1 MSSNKGRI
9 LIVIPNPRVN
19 SLLKSILLSSGYDVS
34 FSDDRETA
42 IKAIAETSP
51 TLVITSDVLENGDG
65 LGFAEDAL
73 RRFPG
78 LPVILF
84 VEKENPGLLSQAIR
98 LGISDY
104 LCPPLRVE
112 DILRSVENSH
122 TKAERM
128 RKWVLLEAKRATA
141 TLQRKVD
148 ELETLTRL
156 GHSINGSLD
165 LDSVLSTIVEAAVEL
180 TGAEEGSLLLLDEDT
195 GDLYMRASRNFQE
208 EFARTFRL
216 PVQDSLAGSVLSTG
230 EPVLLDETSP
240 MKIKTSYL
248 VHSLVYVPLTIEE
261 KVIGVLGVDN
271 RSRNLPFKH
280 RDVKLLSAISE
291 YAVVAVENARL
302 HQLTI
307 QERNKLDTI
316 INRIQDGVI
325 VMDLSKRLL
334 LVNQA
339 VRSIFNMGDEVLNG
353 RLYNEVFDHPE
364 MLSLVEESV
373 GNTTNWL
380 EVSLEGGRVFSVQL
394 TPIPNIGQAVTMYDI
409 TYLKK
414 LDAIKT
420 DFVNTVSHDL
430 RSPLTAIMGYVDL
443 IERTGTVTDMQRDFI
458 HRVQLSVHN
467 ISTLVDDL
475 LRLGRIEADADSRKD
490 DVYLDQL
497 IGYVGE
503 QLAERFDQHSHHFVY
518 ERPQTFPPI
527 KANPMQMQ
535 SLIENL
541 LENAIKYTP
550 EGGTISVYTK
560 VEKKQV
566 VMQIS
571 DNGIGIPALDLP
583 YIFDKFYRA
592 SNVDSD
598 VIGTG
603 LGLSIVK
610 SVVENHQGRIW
621 VDSKQGQGTTFSV
634 VLPLLDEKER

>member
-1 MSSNKGRI
+1 
-9 LIVIPNPRVN
+9 
-19 SLLKSILLSSGYDVS
+19 
-34 FSDDRETA
+34 
-42 IKAIAETSP
+42 
-51 TLVITSDVLENGDG
+51 
-65 LGFAEDAL
+65 
-73 RRFPG
+73 
-78 LPVILF
+78 
-84 VEKENPGLLSQAIR
+84 
-98 LGISDY
+98 
-104 LCPPLRVE
+104 
-112 DILRSVENSH
+112 
-122 TKAERM
+122 
-128 RKWVLLEAKRATA
+128 
-141 TLQRKVD
+141 
-148 ELETLTRL
+148 
-156 GHSINGSLD
+156 
-165 LDSVLSTIVEAAVEL
+165 
-180 TGAEEGSLLLLDEDT
+180 
-195 GDLYMRASRNFQE
+195 
-208 EFARTFRL
+208 
-216 PVQDSLAGSVLSTG
+216 
-230 EPVLLDETSP
+230 
-240 MKIKTSYL
+240 
-248 VHSLVYVPLTIEE
+248 
-261 KVIGVLGVDN
+261 
-271 RSRNLPFKH
+271 
-280 RDVKLLSAISE
+280 
-291 YAVVAVENARL
+291 
-302 HQLTI
+302 
-307 QERNKLDTI
+307 
-316 INRIQDGVI
+316 
-325 VMDLSKRLL
+325 
-334 LVNQA
+334 
-339 VRSIFNMGDEVLNG
+339 
-353 RLYNEVFDHPE
+353 

>member
-19 SLLKSILLSSGYDVS
+19 SLMKSILLSSGYDVS
-34 FSDDRETA
+34 FSDDYETA

-51 TLVITSDVLENGDG
+51 TLVITSELNSNGNETS
-65 LGFAEDAL
+65 FAEEAL

-84 VEKENPGLLSQAIR
+84 IEQDSPEMVKRAIR
-98 LGISDY
+98 LGVSDY

-112 DILRSVENSH
+112 DILNSVENSH
-122 TKAERM
+122 TKSDRM

-141 TLQRKVD
+141 SLQRKVD

-165 LDSVLSTIVEAAVEL
+165 LDSVLSKIVEAAVEL

-195 GDLYMRASRNFQE
+195 GELYMRASRNFQE

-216 PVQDSLAGSVLSTG
+216 PVNDTLAGSVLSTG
-230 EPVLLDETSP
+230 QPVLLDESSP
-240 MKIKTSYL
+240 LKIKTSYL
-248 VHSLVYVPLTIEE
+248 VHSLVYVPLMVDE

-271 RSRNLPFKH
+271 RSRNLPFKQ

-291 YAVVAVENARL
+291 YAVVAVENAGL

-325 VMDLSKRLL
+325 VMDQEQRLL

-339 VRSIFNMGDEVLNG
+339 ARAVFSLGEEEING
-353 RLYNEVFDHPE
+353 RLFQEVIDHPD
-364 MLSLVEESV
+364 MLTLVE
-373 GNTTNWL
+373 GAGKNMTNWL
-380 EVSLEGGRVFSVQL
+380 EINVDSGRVYSVQL
-394 TPIPNIGQAVTMYDI
+394 TPIPNIGQAITMYDI

-443 IERTGTVTDMQRDFI
+443 IERTGPVTDMQRDFI

-497 IGYVGE
+497 ISYVGE
-503 QLAERFDQHSHHFVY
+503 QLAERFDQQKQYFVFD
-518 ERPQTFPPI
+518 RPQSFPPV

-541 LENAIKYTP
+541 LDNAIKYTP
-550 EGGTISVYTK
+550 EGGTITVNAK

-566 VMQIS
+566 VLQIC

-634 VLPLLDEKER
+634 VLPLVEEKEN

>member
-1 MSSNKGRI
+1 MSSTKGRI

-19 SLLKSILLSSGYDVS
+19 TLMKSILISSGYETL
-34 FSDDRETA
+34 FSEDRESA
-42 IKAIAETSP
+42 LKAVAESTPS
-51 TLVITSDVLENGDG
+51 LVITSDLLDNGKG
-65 LGFAEDAL
+65 LAFAEEVL

-84 VEKENPGLLSQAIR
+84 VEQDSPELVKQAIKV
-98 LGISDY
+98 GISDY

-112 DILRSVENSH
+112 DILTSVENSH
-122 TKAERM
+122 TKAERT

-141 TLQRKVD
+141 SLQRKVD

-165 LDSVLSTIVEAAVEL
+165 LDSVLSSIVEAAVEL

-195 GDLYMRASRNFQE
+195 GELYMRASRNFQE

-216 PVQDSLAGSVLSTG
+216 PVQDTLAGSVLSTG
-230 EPVLLDETSP
+230 EPVLLDESSP

-248 VHSLVYVPLTIEE
+248 VHSLVYVPLIAED

-271 RSRNLPFKH
+271 RNRNLPFKQ
-280 RDVKLLSAISE
+280 RDVKLLSAIAE

-302 HQLTI
+302 HHLTI
-307 QERNKLDTI
+307 QERNKLDAILT
-316 INRIQDGVI
+316 RIQDGVI
-325 VMDLSKRLL
+325 VMDSSRRLL

-339 VRSIFNMGDEVLNG
+339 VRSLFNLGEGNLNG
-353 RLYNEVFDHPE
+353 RLFLDVFDHPE
-364 MLSLVEESV
+364 LVTLVEDA
-373 GNTTNWL
+373 GKNLTNWL
-380 EVSLEGGRVFSVQL
+380 EISFEGGRVFSAQV

-443 IERTGTVTDMQRDFI
+443 IERTGPVTDMQRDFI
-458 HRVQLSVHN
+458 RRVQLSVHN

-475 LRLGRIEADADSRKD
+475 LRLGRIEADADSRKE

-497 IGYVGE
+497 IAYVGE
-503 QLAERFDQHSHHFVY
+503 QLAERFEQHGHHFVY
-518 ERPQTFPPI
+518 ERPQNFPPV

-541 LENAIKYTP
+541 LDNAIKYTA
-550 EGGTISVYTK
+550 EGGTIAVHTK
-560 VEKKQV
+560 VEKSQV
-566 VMQIS
+566 VLQVS
-571 DNGIGIPALDLP
+571 DDGIGIPALDLP

-634 VLPLLDEKER
+634 VLPLVEEKEN